1 MSGNT
6 GNTVNTV
13 TFVDRVGCH
22 LCDEAKETVSHV
34 IDSVAQETGYM
45 WTLNVVD
52 VDSDSELLE
61 LYDWEVPVV
70 LINGRQHSFHR
81 VDERRLKAS
90 LIRATRTN
98 TH

>member
-6 GNTVNTV
+6 GNTV

-22 LCDEAKETVSHV
+22 LCDEAKETVTHV
-34 IDSVAQETGYM
+34 IDRVAQETGHT
-45 WTLNVVD
+45 WTLIVVD
-52 VDSDSELLE
+52 IDSDGELLE
-61 LYDWEVPVV
+61 RYDWEVPVV

-98 TH
+98 SQ